1 MRALV
6 LGARGAVGR
15 VVVAELRRRGH
26 EVTPAGRTAPPDGVA
41 VDLTRP
47 ADDAARRALAR
58 AVEGHDVL
66 VNAAGVESTVVAA
79 AGAPVLVDISATS
92 SYLAALREAAPA
104 AATVVLGAGL
114 APGLSTVL
122 VAALDV
128 RPDDEIDVGV
138 LLGTAERHGDAAVQW
153 TADLVGAPVHA
164 PPEGGRVLNLRD
176 RRRLTGPDGRT
187 RTYLRADFPDH
198 VLVGERLGVAIRSH
212 LTLSSRAATV
222 ALGLAARTGA
232 GGLLRHSPHVGSAAW
247 QVVAVNRRTG
257 QALGASGTGQS
268 HATGVLTVLA
278 AERAV
283 ARPARGPVT
292 MADLVDRTE
301 ALDRLA
307 PGSAPQHR

>member
-26 EVTPAGRTAPPDGVA
+26 QVTPAGRTAPPDGVA
-41 VDLTRP
+41 VDLSHP
-47 ADDAARRALAR
+47 EDAAARAALAR
-58 AVEGHDVL
+58 AAAGHDVV
-66 VNAAGVESTVVAA
+66 VNAAGVESTVVAEA
-79 AGAPVLVDISATS
+79 EAPVVVDISATS
-92 SYLAALREAAPA
+92 AYLAALRAAAPA
-104 AATVVLGAGL
+104 DRTVVLGAGL

-164 PPEGGRVLNLRD
+164 PPEGGRVVNLRS

-212 LTLSSRAATV
+212 LTLSSRAATT
-222 ALGLAARTGA
+222 ALGLAARTGT
-232 GGLLRHSPHVGSAAW
+232 GGLLRYSPHFGSAAW
-247 QVVAVNRRTG
+247 HVVATNRRTG
-257 QALGASGTGQS
+257 QTLGATGTGQS
-268 HATGVLTVLA
+268 QATGVLTVLA
-278 AERAV
+278 AERA
-283 ARPARGPVT
+283 APGPARGPVT

-301 ALDRLA
+301 ALDRLDDDSV
-307 PGSAPQHR
+307 PHR